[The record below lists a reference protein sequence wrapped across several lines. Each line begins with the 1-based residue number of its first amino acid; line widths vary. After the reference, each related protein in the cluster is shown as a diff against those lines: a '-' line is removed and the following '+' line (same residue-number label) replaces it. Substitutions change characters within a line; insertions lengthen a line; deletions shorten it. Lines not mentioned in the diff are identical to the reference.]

1 MFGSCARCPSCAQ
14 LTLSVPSGTKFPI
27 ARDRT
32 TSGHF
37 GHIPNK
43 ISRNGFESEPLADPA
58 PVEGLRVRYH
68 KVHTRDSGV
77 YGSTTHRSREVRSG
91 NFAEFLA
98 RAVLFTLGGIAG
110 KEVVNLGP
118 AGLVIPCTSVL
129 QRVNPG
135 GSEECKIGRVSTGF
149 SRFHSTIAFASFCF
163 LKFGWL
169 FTGPDWLFF
178 APVGCSL
185 LLCFR
190 TFSA

>member
-1 MFGSCARCPSCAQ
+1 MFGTTRYIREIAEYTVLR
-14 LTLSVPSGTKFPI
+14 LT
-27 ARDRT
+27 
-32 TSGHF
+32 
-37 GHIPNK
+37 
-43 ISRNGFESEPLADPA
+43 
-58 PVEGLRVRYH
+58 VRERY
-68 KVHTRDSGV
+68 
-77 YGSTTHRSREVRSG
+77 EVAI
-91 NFAEFLA
+91 FAEFLA

-135 GSEECKIGRVSTGF
+135 GSEECKSVECLQESPDF
-149 SRFHSTIAFASFCF
+149 YSTIAFASFCF
-163 LKFGWL
+163 LKIGWL

-185 LLCFR
+185 LLCLR